1 MCNLASLVG
10 SRRYG
15 SHYVQ
20 DEKGI
25 RVRSQNSSDYFYD
38 PMLFR
43 FLFLLLLCP
52 FVSACPSKEE
62 QPSATLSGKVISV
75 KDGDTIDILYYNKKL
90 TIRLA
95 HIDCPEKKQPY
106 GQAARQFVSDKCFGQ
121 TVTIRHNNEYDRS
134 KRLIGEVILANN
146 ENLNKL
152 LVKAGLAWHFKK
164 YSTDN
169 SYAVLEQE
177 ARKQRI
183 GLWSEPNPVAP
194 WEWRK

>member
-1 MCNLASLVG
+1 MQLLIF
-10 SRRYG
+10 RL
-15 SHYVQ
+15 
-20 DEKGI
+20 
-25 RVRSQNSSDYFYD
+25 
-38 PMLFR
+38 MLL
-43 FLFLLLLCP
+43 LFLCP
-52 FVSACPSKEE
+52 LVSACPAGTAIDST
-62 QPSATLSGKVISV
+62 QLSGKVISV
-75 KDGDTIDILYYNKKL
+75 KDGDTIDILYNNKKL

-106 GQAARQFVSDKCFGQ
+106 GQAAKQFVSDKCFGQ

-134 KRLIGEVILANN
+134 KRLIGEVILSDN
-146 ENLNKL
+146 ENLNKS

-183 GLWSEPNPVAP
+183 GIWSEPNPVAP
-194 WEWRK
+194 WEWRGRGSR